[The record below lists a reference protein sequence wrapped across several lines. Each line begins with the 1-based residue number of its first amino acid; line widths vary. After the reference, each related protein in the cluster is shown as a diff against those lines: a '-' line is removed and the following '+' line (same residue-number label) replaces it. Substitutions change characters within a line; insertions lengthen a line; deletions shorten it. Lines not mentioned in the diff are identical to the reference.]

1 MCYDFFYM
9 LHIIDL
15 SAGIKRVNALPTLQ
29 AIIMNPRGSLFNFIS
44 SLHIKQN
51 NANATATGFHDS
63 GQDLFG
69 LSAFRSACPR
79 GSGSGSG
86 RTSTL

>member
-15 SAGIKRVNALPTLQ
+15 SADIKRVNAVPTLQ

-51 NANATATGFHDS
+51 NANATGFQDS
-63 GQDLFG
+63 GPGPFWPKCISPWLGQY
-69 LSAFRSACPR
+69 
-79 GSGSGSG
+79 G